1 MIVWVSFFLLF
12 LTILYFTGLSIVGGV
27 YCFGIPGGAIYGPV
41 ILCIVYVVW
50 TMTMYTGFLHQFGFE
65 VPQNDHNLGKSK
77 LLLNTPLLKR
87 SESIF

>member
-1 MIVWVSFFLLF
+1 MKTFLLYFVKTIFIF
-12 LTILYFTGLSIVGGV
+12 LRGLSIIGGV

-50 TMTMYTGFLHQFGFE
+50 TMTMYTGLLTPFGFDP
-65 VPQNDHNLGKSK
+65 VPSDNLGKSK
-77 LLLNTPLLKR
+77 LVYGTPHLKR